1 MESVLDRQYAPMAS
15 AKEPSTI
22 LNSKKTVTITSA
34 VTTTSLY
41 ASIIRATTTATVIS
55 TTTITTFLQ
64 TGIGF
69 AIDSP
74 PSASP
79 TVAVSSTP
87 DFSPLI
93 EFITLN
99 SSKSTSKSTVTSSR
113 TKALHQTRLGIT
125 TSPLYP
131 GSIPPTAS
139 AIVSVLPTPT
149 SGANNSGES
158 QYRSSPTGLTGKP
171 HPNLSIIIPI
181 ALFIGIVYGISG
193 FMVFRALKRRREK
206 KLLTKITP
214 FANEEHNSFVKYG
227 QAPPMQMYI
236 GGDPR

>member
-41 ASIIRATTTATVIS
+41 ASIIRATLVAPIHFAKESLIVINSRTTATVIS

-149 SGANNSGES
+149 SGAN
-158 QYRSSPTGLTGKP
+158 
-171 HPNLSIIIPI
+171 
-181 ALFIGIVYGISG
+181 
-193 FMVFRALKRRREK
+193 
-206 KLLTKITP
+206 
-214 FANEEHNSFVKYG
+214 KYVL
-227 QAPPMQMYI
+227 QVTCF
-236 GGDPR
+236 